1 MTHKEID
8 RQLWVL
14 LEVRVHDQIRSW
26 VRNRVELQVG
36 AQARQADSLN
46 RVWYA
51 VGGEIWHRS
60 YPVKEQI
67 ELQAKEAT
75 DD

>member
-8 RQLWVL
+8 RQLWTM
-14 LEVRVHDQIRSW
+14 LEVRVHDQIRSR

-36 AQARQADSLN
+36 GQARQDDVLN

-75 DD
+75 DA